1 MLGTQVIF
9 KLGFDIHP
17 PLIKTKKIE
26 LIHLRVHQLLF
37 VACVVGPS
45 VDWLS
50 NLSQK
55 NIFII

>member
-37 VACVVGPS
+37 TSVACVVGPS

-50 NLSQK
+50 NLSK
-55 NIFII
+55 KTFL